1 MGWKASV
8 ARGCSSIT
16 PVSPEIYPPCFG
28 LSWSSRICCIV
39 SARTDGHRLFWL
51 LPSLVILAL
60 FRPHLCPFEEHLEVV
75 LKYRL
80 SGEKFLLMMSRSNI
94 NRVKCKMWR
103 YAKESRFESPTL
115 QSSRCLI
122 TIIVCDQSF
131 TLFSS
136 FLALSARVVIV
147 NKVVCCR
154 EHPTDFSSRRKRHYT
169 FDFKCYKQGIIFLL
183 HFACQSGLLM
193 IWLLCGGQRTTWA
206 S

>member
-1 MGWKASV
+1 MFQRKGAMGWKASV
-8 ARGCSSIT
+8 AWGCSSIT

-103 YAKESRFESPTL
+103 DAKESSFESPTL
-115 QSSRCLI
+115 QSSRCVI
-122 TIIVCDQSF
+122 TIMCATSPLPCSPPFLHSQQELWSWTRWCVAENILQISHQGERGI
-131 TLFSS
+131 TL
-136 FLALSARVVIV
+136 LTLNVIS
-147 NKVVCCR
+147 R
-154 EHPTDFSSRRKRHYT
+154 E
-169 FDFKCYKQGIIFLL
+169 
-183 HFACQSGLLM
+183 
-193 IWLLCGGQRTTWA
+193 
-206 S
+206 